1 MGRGR
6 GTNGKMLMN
15 ARDIEVD
22 FRHDMEERGAAG
34 GGAEKTRTQS
44 RHEEDFHFGFLNEC
58 RIIRQVVMRG
68 AVWERSVKGG
78 GAQSEQKQANEAALT
93 SNEVFTPEHFTTAGG
108 FSIFGHNGQKRLRTH
123 TMPWQEGSG
132 RRRE

>member
-22 FRHDMEERGAAG
+22 FRHDMEERRAAG

-58 RIIRQVVMRG
+58 RIIRQVVMRSSG
-68 AVWERSVKGG
+68 KGG

-123 TMPWQEGSG
+123 TMPGQ
-132 RRRE
+132 RR

>member
-1 MGRGR
+1 
-6 GTNGKMLMN
+6 MN

-22 FRHDMEERGAAG
+22 FRHDMEKGG

-44 RHEEDFHFGFLNEC
+44 RHEENFHFGFLNEC

-68 AVWERSVKGG
+68 AVWERSEKGG

-123 TMPWQEGSG
+123 TMPRQGEGEWQEKGV
-132 RRRE
+132 RR

>member
-1 MGRGR
+1 
-6 GTNGKMLMN
+6 MN

-22 FRHDMEERGAAG
+22 FWHDMEKGG

-68 AVWERSVKGG
+68 AVWGGEERGEGHRVSK
-78 GAQSEQKQANEAALT
+78 SKQT
-93 SNEVFTPEHFTTAGG
+93 
-108 FSIFGHNGQKRLRTH
+108 KR
-123 TMPWQEGSG
+123 P
-132 RRRE
+132 